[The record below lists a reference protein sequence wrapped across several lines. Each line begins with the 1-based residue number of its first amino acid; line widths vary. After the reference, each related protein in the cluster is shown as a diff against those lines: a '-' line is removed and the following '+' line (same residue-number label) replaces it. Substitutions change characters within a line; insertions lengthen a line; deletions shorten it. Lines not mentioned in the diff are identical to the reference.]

1 MSDWIIF
8 GFMLMAVAIGYGL
21 GTYNYSRRSPIV
33 GRGLL
38 PESYYQGLRYLLNEQ
53 TDSSVDAFIESL
65 DVNEETLEIHLA
77 LGSFLRRK
85 GEVTKAIKI
94 HENLLHSGKLNTLQL
109 HQAQL
114 ELASDFVHA
123 GLLDRAENLLDELVR
138 LGSTFTTDALQQLVV
153 IYQDEREWSKALQ
166 AANKLS
172 GLPNKIGA
180 NELAVMK
187 SHYCC
192 EMALQAIEGEQGEVA
207 RSYLREA
214 FHHHQHSVRASLIWA
229 QLEFDAGAYRE
240 ALELLKKIPQQ
251 DPDLINQSL
260 DLVKDCFYALGDK
273 EGLRHYLFNLLTRH
287 PSTSVILKVA
297 EFISNSK
304 GEQAAAEFIAGEL
317 RHKPSIKTLGR
328 LVDLYLVHSDGKAK
342 DNLELL
348 KQLIDKV
355 AAEKPNYICN
365 RCGFTGNK
373 LHWLCPSCKIWN
385 SVKPIKG
392 VTGE

>member
-1 MSDWIIF
+1 
-8 GFMLMAVAIGYGL
+8 
-21 GTYNYSRRSPIV
+21 
-33 GRGLL
+33 
-38 PESYYQGLRYLLNEQ
+38 
-53 TDSSVDAFIESL
+53 
-65 DVNEETLEIHLA
+65 
-77 LGSFLRRK
+77 
-85 GEVTKAIKI
+85 

-114 ELASDFVHA
+114 ELASDVVHA
-123 GLLDRAENLLDELVR
+123 GLLDRAENSLDELVR

-153 IYQDEREWSKALQ
+153 VYQDERAWRKALQ

-192 EMALQAIEGEQGEVA
+192 EMALQVIEGEQGEVA

-328 LVDLYLVHSDGKAK
+328 LVDLYLVHS
-342 DNLELL
+342 
-348 KQLIDKV
+348 
-355 AAEKPNYICN
+355 
-365 RCGFTGNK
+365 
-373 LHWLCPSCKIWN
+373 
-385 SVKPIKG
+385 
-392 VTGE
+392 